1 MRDLRHLYP
10 LLWRFLPVLDPQ
22 ADVSFSRDLD
32 SFASEREAAAVREF
46 LQDPN
51 AQVHIMR
58 DHPEH
63 NFAMLGKRNN
73 NTAIFFSEINVFH
86 FFLCFHG
93 K

>member
-1 MRDLRHLYP
+1 M
-10 LLWRFLPVLDPQ
+10 LDPQ

-32 SFASEREAAAVREF
+32 SFASAREAAAVREF
-46 LQDPN
+46 LKDAD

-73 NTAIFFSEINVFH
+73 NRPYLGNIFPILCSSIFF
-86 FFLCFHG
+86 CFTG
-93 K
+93 NDWGFSAVVS

>member
-1 MRDLRHLYP
+1 MRGLRHLYP

-32 SFASEREAAAVREF
+32 SFASAREAAAVREF
-46 LQDPN
+46 LEDAD

-63 NFAMLGKRNN
+63 NFAMLGIKKQPTVPSQLTLRG
-73 NTAIFFSEINVFH
+73 I
-86 FFLCFHG
+86 
-93 K
+93 